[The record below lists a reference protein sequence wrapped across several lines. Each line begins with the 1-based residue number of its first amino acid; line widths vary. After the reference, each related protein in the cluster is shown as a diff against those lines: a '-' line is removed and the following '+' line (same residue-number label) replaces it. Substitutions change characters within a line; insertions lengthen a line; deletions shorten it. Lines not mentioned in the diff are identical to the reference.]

1 MTPQQSSFLS
11 QSLSG
16 NNAYGEFL
24 QPYNQENF
32 QDLFQKSFIDPSLQA
47 LQQQI
52 IPGLKES
59 FLGLDE
65 SGGSSLNRA
74 LAQSAS
80 DVSTGL
86 GQQYMNFFNQQNS
99 NKLNALN
106 SLGGLAGQRTFEPH
120 IEQIQGIL
128 GPLIASLGQAGA
140 GWLGGRR

>member
-1 MTPQQSSFLS
+1 M
-11 QSLSG
+11 
-16 NNAYGEFL
+16 
-24 QPYNQENF
+24 
-32 QDLFQKSFIDPSLQA
+32 QA

>member
-1 MTPQQSSFLS
+1 MGPQQQQLA
-11 QSLSG
+11 SG
-16 NNAYGEFL
+16 AYSDFL

-47 LQQQI
+47 LQRQI

-86 GQQYMNFFNQQNS
+86 GQQYMNFYNQQQG
-99 NKLNALN
+99 NKLGALGQ
-106 SLGGLAGQRTFEPH
+106 LGGMAGQRTFEPH

-128 GPLIASLGQAGA
+128 GPIIAALGQVGA
-140 GWLGGRR
+140 GWLGGRT